1 MNEHPEADS
10 EYDTVMCLSVTK
22 WVHYKSGGCS
32 RRDA

>member
-1 MNEHPEADS
+1 VNEHPEADS